1 MIAGEFVSAITFRST
16 VRTCN
21 RPVALAAFLRYCSVA
36 SSKRNDD
43 KMEPERILV
52 VDDDARIRQMLI
64 RYFEDNGYRVNAVG
78 NGAAMRAEL
87 AKGRYAAV
95 FLDLVLPG
103 GENGLELLKELRNTS
118 DVPVLMLTGQ
128 DDVTDKVVG
137 LEVGAD
143 DYIAKPFHLRELL
156 ARLRTVLRRRA
167 PAEPAK
173 AVGGEDESIQFDGWR
188 LDAPRRKLTSPDGDD
203 VPLTTGEFDMLLVFV
218 RNPGR
223 VLSRDTLMDLTRN
236 RSLEAFDRAIDAQIV
251 RLRKKI
257 ETDPKAP
264 ALVQSVRGVGYVFTG
279 RLR

>member
-1 MIAGEFVSAITFRST
+1 MQT
-16 VRTCN
+16 VCWN
-21 RPVALAAFLRYCSVA
+21 PCKRPVALAAFLRYCSGA
-36 SSKRNDD
+36 SSKRNEDE
-43 KMEPERILV
+43 MEPDRILV
-52 VDDDARIRQMLI
+52 VDDDPRIRQMLI

-87 AKGRYAAV
+87 AKGKYAAV

-173 AVGGEDESIQFDGWR
+173 AFWSGEESILFDGWR
-188 LDAPRRKLTSPDGDD
+188 LDVPRRKLTAPDGDD
-203 VPLTTGEFDMLLVFV
+203 APLTTGEFDMILVFC

-264 ALVQSVRGVGYVFTG
+264 ALIQSVRGVGYVFTG